1 MSTLAIDF
9 ESGINDAVSRVATFV
24 PKLVAFLVILVIGYF
39 VAKIIAKIVNGVLER
54 VGFDRAV
61 ERGGVKKALQKSKYD
76 ASDILAKLVFYAVML
91 FVLSTAFGVFGP
103 NPISGYL
110 SAVIAY
116 LPLVFVA
123 IVIVVIAAA
132 VAAGVKTLIETSL
145 GGLSYGRVL
154 ANAASTL
161 IIALGVIAALDQ
173 LNIAQNV
180 VNAIL
185 YATLAAL
192 VGVVVVAV
200 GGGGV
205 APMQDRWRAALARYD
220 DEKGSVRQQVN
231 QTPSVSDQVRSAAGQ
246 ARGTSGGTGASS
258 IR

>member
-1 MSTLAIDF
+1 
-9 ESGINDAVSRVATFV
+9 
-24 PKLVAFLVILVIGYF
+24 
-39 VAKIIAKIVNGVLER
+39 

-61 ERGGVKKALQKSKYD
+61 GRGGVRKALQNSKYD

-103 NPISGYL
+103 NPVSGYL

-123 IVIVVIAAA
+123 SVIVVLAAA

-145 GGLSYGRVL
+145 GSLSYGRVL

-161 IIALGVIAALDQ
+161 NTALGVIAALDQ

-180 VNAIL
+180 VNAVL

-192 VGVVVVAV
+192 VGVVVVAA

-220 DEKGSVRQQVN
+220 EEKGNVRQQVN
-231 QTPSVSDQVRSAAGQ
+231 RPRP
-246 ARGTSGGTGASS
+246 
-258 IR
+258 